1 MNTAKKI
8 TLVSKSYTYDD
19 IGQAVET
26 EAYTYPFAWVR
37 SASAREE
44 EQAEDGLRR
53 EYVFDVRL
61 TNYNGE
67 NELEYNGI
75 RYTVYRTFLNAD
87 KGVMELYT
95 QRRVGT

>member
-44 EQAEDGLRR
+44 EQAEEGKNNIAAGQKYKER
-53 EYVFDVRL
+53 
-61 TNYNGE
+61 
-67 NELEYNGI
+67 
-75 RYTVYRTFLNAD
+75 FLD
-87 KGVMELYT
+87 LIG
-95 QRRVGT
+95 